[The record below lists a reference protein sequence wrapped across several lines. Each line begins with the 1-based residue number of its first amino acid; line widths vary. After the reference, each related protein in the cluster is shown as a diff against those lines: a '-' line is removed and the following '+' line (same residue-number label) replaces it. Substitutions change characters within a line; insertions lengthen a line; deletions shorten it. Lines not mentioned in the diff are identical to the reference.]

1 VFGSC
6 HITVRKSGANKLTV
20 ESEDENERKT
30 QYEGLSVTLEYVL
43 SMSNNASKEDIK
55 QIHSTLTRLTPEA
68 RQRFANECKAI
79 EVSKSPDGKGLSTGA
94 DIDYHLV
101 NGFLP
106 DELGDDFEKYHEGEA
121 DVKISEVAASYKTL
135 RSKGDTALSWSK
147 NPDKKKD
154 GSSSVDRKFLEN
166 PIPMIMYLRESGRWW
181 VNGPTKS
188 RHESIEWNREL
199 KSGFYIID
207 MKKAASFIELKSN
220 NKSDSIIDSQDMY
233 RMLTD
238 ALNDGNFVEIPEPK
252 GPVMKLRF
260 TFEFEDEE

>member
-1 VFGSC
+1 ML
-6 HITVRKSGANKLTV
+6 KEA
-20 ESEDENERKT
+20 
-30 QYEGLSVTLEYVL
+30 LEYAI
-43 SMSNNASKEDIK
+43 SMTNDSNRGDVKK
-55 QIHSTLTRLTPEA
+55 IHSTLTRLTMEA

-79 EVSKSPDGKGLSTGA
+79 ETSKSPDGKGLSTGA

-106 DELGDDFEKYHEGEA
+106 DELGDDFEKYQRGEA

-154 GSSSVDRKFLEN
+154 GSFSIDRKFLEN
-166 PIPMIMYLRESGRWW
+166 PIPMIMYLRESGKWW
-181 VNGPTKS
+181 VNGPAAP
-188 RHESIEWNREL
+188 RHQSIEWNREI

-207 MKKAASFIELKSN
+207 MRKAADYIELKSN

-233 RMLTD
+233 RMLTE
-238 ALNDGNFVEIPEPK
+238 AVNEEGFVEIPEPK

-260 TFEFEDEE
+260 AFEFESEE